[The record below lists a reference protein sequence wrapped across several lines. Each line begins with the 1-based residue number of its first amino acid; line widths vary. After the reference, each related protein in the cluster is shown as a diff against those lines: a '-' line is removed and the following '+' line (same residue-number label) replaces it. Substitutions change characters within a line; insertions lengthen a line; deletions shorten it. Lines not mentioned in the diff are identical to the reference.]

1 MNYFFR
7 DFIYKQKKVRVLA
20 QTCHN
25 FFLFVNIKR
34 SLFLY
39 VMNARTRFANPC
51 VHAKYFSVFLGLTV
65 CMCSHFVISPFL
77 LYLEFTFT

>member
-39 VMNARTRFANPC
+39 VLNARTRFANPC
-51 VHAKYFSVFLGLTV
+51 VHAKYF
-65 CMCSHFVISPFL
+65 
-77 LYLEFTFT
+77 